1 MAHAVSAFSYR
12 SDRMSPVALAL
23 AILLHA
29 LVAAALWWM
38 AQQKPP
44 VPPVE
49 EAINVSFEQP
59 KPPDPPPP
67 EPPPKPPAAQPK
79 QVPLPQTLPPINLGV
94 RPPAPV
100 TGDRPTQAPPT
111 DQVSKEPPAPPPPP
125 ESKEEPSLLPQPEVV
140 PPTPTP
146 PVEAR
151 VEPPPAPARTP
162 APAPTPAA
170 RPTPEPPTEQ
180 GLKKAPTPPPPA
192 QQASPSPESPV
203 KPAEPV
209 PTPKAMPQQQALAAP
224 PRPPPPAPKPELKPS
239 PLSTAP
245 AQRPP
250 SASSAEPPTQHRFVN
265 PSDTYARAKVADNY
279 LSEVLRKIVGYRY
292 TSSTQKRQG
301 LTVVRIVIARDGRL
315 LGATV
320 ISSSGEPEFD
330 EGVLAGVRAGSPY
343 SPLPDNIKGASAPF
357 DLPLV
362 SIRR

>member
-1 MAHAVSAFSYR
+1 
-12 SDRMSPVALAL
+12 MSPVALAL

-29 LVAAALWWM
+29 LVVAALWWL

-49 EAINVSFEQP
+49 DVINVSFEQP
-59 KPPDPPPP
+59 NKPPDPPPP
-67 EPPPKPPAAQPK
+67 EPPPQPPVAQPQ
-79 QVPLPQTLPPINLGV
+79 QVPLPQALPPINLGV

-125 ESKEEPSLLPQPEVV
+125 ESKEEPSLLTEPEAA
-140 PPTPTP
+140 PPTPEP

-151 VEPPPAPARTP
+151 VEPP
-162 APAPTPAA
+162 
-170 RPTPEPPTEQ
+170 TEQ
-180 GLKKAPTPPPPA
+180 GLKAAPTPPPPA
-192 QQASPSPESPV
+192 
-203 KPAEPV
+203 KPAEPA
-209 PTPKAMPQQQALAAP
+209 PTPKPMPQQQALAAP
-224 PRPPPPAPKPELKPS
+224 PRPPPPAPKPDLKPS

-245 AQRPP
+245 SRRPP
-250 SASSAEPPTQHRFVN
+250 SASSAEPPSQHRFVN
-265 PSDTYARAKVADNY
+265 PADTYARAKVADNY

-292 TSSTQKRQG
+292 QSNTQKRQG
-301 LTVVRIVIARDGRL
+301 VTVVRIVIARDGRL

-330 EGVLAGVRAGSPY
+330 NGVLAGVRAGAPY

>member
-1 MAHAVSAFSYR
+1 
-12 SDRMSPVALAL
+12 MSPVALAL

-29 LVAAALWWM
+29 LVAATLWWL

-49 EAINVSFEQP
+49 EAITVSFEQP

-67 EPPPKPPAAQPK
+67 EPPPRPPVAEPK
-79 QVPLPQTLPPINLGV
+79 QVPLPKTLPPINLGV

-125 ESKEEPSLLPQPEVV
+125 ESKEESSLLTEPSVAPS
-140 PPTPTP
+140 TP
-146 PVEAR
+146 
-151 VEPPPAPARTP
+151 TP
-162 APAPTPAA
+162 APA
-170 RPTPEPPTEQ
+170 PPTEQ
-180 GLKKAPTPPPPA
+180 GLKVAPTPPPQ
-192 QQASPSPESPV
+192 QQAAPSPPV
-203 KPAEPV
+203 KPPEPA
-209 PTPKAMPQQQALAAP
+209 PTPKPMPQQQALATP
-224 PRPPPPAPKPELKPS
+224 PRPPPPAPKPALKPS

-245 AQRPP
+245 SQRPP
-250 SASSAEPPTQHRFVN
+250 SASSAEQPSQHRLVN
-265 PSDTYARAKVADNY
+265 PADSYARAKVADNY
-279 LSEVLRKIVGYRY
+279 LSEVLRKIVGFRY
-292 TSSTQKRQG
+292 QSSTQKRQG
-301 LTVVRIVIARDGRL
+301 VTVVRIVIARDGRL

-330 EGVLAGVRAGSPY
+330 EGVLAGVRAGAPY

>member
-1 MAHAVSAFSYR
+1 VAHAVSAFSYR
-12 SDRMSPVALAL
+12 SDRISPVALAL

-29 LVAAALWWM
+29 LVAAALWWL
-38 AQQKPP
+38 AHQKPP
-44 VPPVE
+44 APPVE
-49 EAINVSFEQP
+49 EAITVSFEQP
-59 KPPDPPPP
+59 KAP
-67 EPPPKPPAAQPK
+67 EPPPPAAPPQPPAAQPK
-79 QVPLPQTLPPINLGV
+79 PVPPQPLPPVNLGV

-111 DQVSKEPPAPPPPP
+111 DQVSKAPPTPPPPP
-125 ESKEEPSLLPQPEVV
+125 ESKEEPSLLTEPEAA
-140 PPTPTP
+140 PPPPAP

-151 VEPPPAPARTP
+151 VEPQPAPAKK
-162 APAPTPAA
+162 
-170 RPTPEPPTEQ
+170 PTPEPPTEQ
-180 GLKKAPTPPPPA
+180 GLKVAPPPP
-192 QQASPSPESPV
+192 QQAAPA
-203 KPAEPV
+203 KPAEPA
-209 PTPKAMPQQQALAAP
+209 PAPKPMPQQQALASP
-224 PRPPPPAPKPELKPS
+224 PRPPPPAPKPAYKPS

-245 AQRPP
+245 SQRPP

-292 TSSTQKRQG
+292 TSNTQRRQG
-301 LTVVRIVIARDGRL
+301 VTVVRIVIARDGRL

-330 EGVLAGVRAGSPY
+330 EGVLAGIRAGAPY

-362 SIRR
+362 SVRR

>member
-1 MAHAVSAFSYR
+1 
-12 SDRMSPVALAL
+12 MSPLALAL

-29 LVAAALWWM
+29 LVAAALWWL
-38 AQQKPP
+38 AQQKAP
-44 VPPVE
+44 VPTAE
-49 EAINVSFEQP
+49 EAITVSFEQP
-59 KPPDPPPP
+59 KPVDPPAP
-67 EPPPKPPAAQPK
+67 EPPPPVAQPK

-125 ESKEEPSLLPQPEVV
+125 ESKDEPDLLPQPEVA
-140 PPTPTP
+140 PPAP

-151 VEPPPAPARTP
+151 VAPAPA
-162 APAPTPAA
+162 
-170 RPTPEPPTEQ
+170 EQ
-180 GLKKAPTPPPPA
+180 GLKVAPTPPQQAAPAKPADPVPA
-192 QQASPSPESPV
+192 Q
-203 KPAEPV
+203 KP
-209 PTPKAMPQQQALAAP
+209 MPQQQALAAP

-245 AQRPP
+245 SQRPP
-250 SASSAEPPTQHRFVN
+250 SASSAERPSDHRFVN
-265 PSDTYARAKVADNY
+265 PADTYARAKVADNY

-292 TSSTQKRQG
+292 ESSARRRQG
-301 LTVVRIVIARDGRL
+301 VTVVRIVIARDGRL
-315 LGATV
+315 LGASV

-330 EGVLAGVRAGSPY
+330 EGVLAGVRAGAPY

>member
-12 SDRMSPVALAL
+12 SDRISPVALAL

-29 LVAAALWWM
+29 LVAAALWWL
-38 AQQKPP
+38 AHQKPP

-49 EAINVSFEQP
+49 EAITVSFEQP
-59 KPPDPPPP
+59 KTPEPPAP
-67 EPPPKPPAAQPK
+67 EPPPLPPAAQPRP
-79 QVPLPQTLPPINLGV
+79 VPVPQAQPPVIPGV

-100 TGDRPTQAPPT
+100 TADRPTQAPPT
-111 DQVSKEPPAPPPPP
+111 SQVSKQPPAPPPPP
-125 ESKEEPSLLPQPEVV
+125 ESKAEPNLPTEPEVA
-140 PPTPTP
+140 PPPPAP

-151 VEPPPAPARTP
+151 A
-162 APAPTPAA
+162 
-170 RPTPEPPTEQ
+170 EPPTEQ
-180 GLKKAPTPPPPA
+180 GLKAGPTPPPQKAAPA
-192 QQASPSPESPV
+192 PPA
-203 KPAEPV
+203 KPAEP
-209 PTPKAMPQQQALAAP
+209 TPAPKPMPQQQALATP

-239 PLSTAP
+239 PLSTLP
-245 AQRPP
+245 SQRAP

-292 TSSTQKRQG
+292 TSNAQMRRG
-301 LTVVRIVIARDGRL
+301 VTVVRIVIARDGRL

-320 ISSSGEPEFD
+320 ISSSGEPDFD

-362 SIRR
+362 SVRR

>member
-1 MAHAVSAFSYR
+1 
-12 SDRMSPVALAL
+12 MSPVALAL
-23 AILLHA
+23 AILMHA

-49 EAINVSFEQP
+49 EAITVSFEQP
-59 KPPDPPPP
+59 KPPEPPPP
-67 EPPPKPPAAQPK
+67 EPAPKPPAAQPK
-79 QVPLPQTLPPINLGV
+79 QIPPPQALPPIDLGV

-111 DQVSKEPPAPPPPP
+111 DQVSKQPPAPPPPP
-125 ESKEEPSLLPQPEVV
+125 ESKEPPDLLPQPEVA
-140 PPTPTP
+140 PPTPAP
-146 PVEAR
+146 PAEAR
-151 VEPPPAPARTP
+151 AAPTP
-162 APAPTPAA
+162 APAPTAA
-170 RPTPEPPTEQ
+170 PTPTLADRPTPEPPTAQ
-180 GLKKAPTPPPPA
+180 GLKKAPTPPPT
-192 QQASPSPESPV
+192 QQAARSPDPPV

-209 PTPKAMPQQQALAAP
+209 PTPKPMPQQQALAAP

-245 AQRPP
+245 SQRAP
-250 SASSAEPPTQHRFVN
+250 SASSAERPSDHRFVN
-265 PSDTYARAKVADNY
+265 PADTYARAKVADNY

-301 LTVVRIVIARDGRL
+301 VTVVRIVIARDGRL

-330 EGVLAGVRAGSPY
+330 EGVLAGVRAGAPY

-362 SIRR
+362 SVRR

>member
-12 SDRMSPVALAL
+12 SDRISPVALAL

-29 LVAAALWWM
+29 LVAAALWWL
-38 AQQKPP
+38 AYQKPP

-49 EAINVSFEQP
+49 EAITVSFEQP
-59 KPPDPPPP
+59 KPLDPPA
-67 EPPPKPPAAQPK
+67 PPPLPPAAQPRP
-79 QVPLPQTLPPINLGV
+79 VPVPQAQPPVAPGV

-100 TGDRPTQAPPT
+100 TADRPTQAPPT
-111 DQVSKEPPAPPPPP
+111 SQVSKEPPAPPPPP
-125 ESKEEPSLLPQPEVV
+125 ESKEEPRLLTEPEVA

-146 PVEAR
+146 PVAAR
-151 VEPPPAPARTP
+151 AEPPP
-162 APAPTPAA
+162 
-170 RPTPEPPTEQ
+170 EQ
-180 GLKKAPTPPPPA
+180 GLKAGPTPPPQNAPPA
-192 QQASPSPESPV
+192 PPA
-203 KPAEPV
+203 KPTE
-209 PTPKAMPQQQALAAP
+209 PTPAPKPIPQQQALASP
-224 PRPPPPAPKPELKPS
+224 PRPPPPAPKPAYKPS

-245 AQRPP
+245 SQRAP
-250 SASSAEPPTQHRFVN
+250 SASSAEQPSQHRFVN

-292 TSSTQKRQG
+292 TSSTQRRQG
-301 LTVVRIVIARDGRL
+301 VTVVRIIIARDGRL

-362 SIRR
+362 SVRR